1 MVRFQSIEESLRKIK
16 VLAEILNKRAVYT
29 CIIAACVA
37 PGLFLAG
44 KISILYKDRHPVILE
59 SCSMV
64 FQVTSTQDTLAE
76 TTMETG
82 PLKGPYIGSRSSNKF
97 HHESCPS
104 ARLIKEGNRVYFS
117 NKETALSN
125 GYVPAG
131 NCDM

>member
-16 VLAEILNKRAVYT
+16 VLTGVLDKRAVYT
-29 CIIAACVA
+29 CIIAACIA

-44 KISILYKDRHPVILE
+44 KISVIYNNEHPVVLE

-64 FQVTSTQDTLAE
+64 FQATSTQKSLAE
-76 TTMETG
+76 TTKESDL
-82 PLKGPYIGSRSSNKF
+82 PKGPYIGSRSSNKF

-104 ARLIKEGNRVYFS
+104 AERIKEVNRIYFS
-117 NKETALSN
+117 SKENALSH